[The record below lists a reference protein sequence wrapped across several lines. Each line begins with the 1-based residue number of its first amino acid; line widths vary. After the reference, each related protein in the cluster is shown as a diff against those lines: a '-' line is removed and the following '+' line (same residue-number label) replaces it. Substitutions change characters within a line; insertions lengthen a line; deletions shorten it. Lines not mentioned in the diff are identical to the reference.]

1 MLNKNNDLEDIRDA
15 FREDPVI
22 LSLLEKYG
30 LPEVGIELDIFNAL
44 IRSIIGQQLSVK
56 SARAIYLKFLALFE
70 DDPNPVNLLEME
82 FDYLRNAGLSN
93 QKANYVQNVA
103 RFFHEKKM
111 MNFDWESLTDQEIID
126 LLTGIKGVGVW
137 TTQMLLMFA
146 LNRNDVFPIGDLGIR
161 EGMKAIYKSNKEGK
175 ELRTE
180 LIKIADQWKPY
191 RSIASKLIWQ
201 EKDNV

>member
-1 MLNKNNDLEDIRDA
+1 MLNKNNDLEDIRD
-15 FREDPVI
+15 
-22 LSLLEKYG
+22 
-30 LPEVGIELDIFNAL
+30 
-44 IRSIIGQQLSVK
+44 
-56 SARAIYLKFLALFE
+56 ALFE